1 MMQIYTI
8 VVSYNGM
15 KWIEECLK
23 SVLNCSI
30 PVSVIVI
37 DNCSTDGTAEF
48 IKTNFPEVLILE
60 QKENLGFGKAN
71 NIGMSYALN
80 QNADFVFLLNQD
92 AFVDKNTIE
101 KLMTISNE
109 NTEYGILSPVQLDYM
124 GKLLEIYFFRFMAND
139 VSRTFYSD
147 FVLKKE
153 LKEVYDVD
161 FIQAAAW
168 LLPIETLKKIGG
180 FDPVFF
186 HYGEDDNYCQ
196 RVLFHHLKIGV
207 VPDVFIRHDS
217 EKPVVEDFKLF
228 SERDLNDYKKNIY
241 IKYANINLTFNGE
254 IIAREK
260 RKIYVVIFYNLL
272 QLNFFKCKGFFKRL
286 KSFNQTK
293 KLIEN
298 SRKNNVQINAN
309 YLDVK

>member
-15 KWIEECLK
+15 KWIEECLD
-23 SVLNCSI
+23 SVLNSSI
-30 PVSVIVI
+30 PVTVLVI
-37 DNCSTDGTAEF
+37 DNYSTDGTAEF
-48 IKTNFPEVLILE
+48 IKANFPEVLLLE

-101 KLMTISNE
+101 NLVAVSNE
-109 NTEYGILSPVQLDYM
+109 NPGYGILSPVQLDYT
-124 GKLLEIYFFRFMAND
+124 GTQLEMYFFRFMAND
-139 VSRTFYSD
+139 VSRNFYSD

-168 LLPIETLKKIGG
+168 LLPINTIKKIGG
-180 FDPVFF
+180 FDPLFF

-207 VPDVFIRHDS
+207 VPYVFIRHDS
-217 EKPVVEDFKLF
+217 EKPFVEDLKLF

-241 IKYANINLTFNGE
+241 VKYANINVSFTAE

-272 QLNFFKCKGFFKRL
+272 QLKFFKCKGFFIRL
-286 KSFNQTK
+286 TSFNQAK

>member
-1 MMQIYTI
+1 MVMMQIYTI

-23 SVLNCSI
+23 SVLNSSI
-30 PVSVIVI
+30 PISVIVI
-37 DNCSTDGTAEF
+37 DNYSTDGTAEF
-48 IKTNFPEVLILE
+48 IKANFPEVLLLE

-80 QNADFVFLLNQD
+80 QNADFVF
-92 AFVDKNTIE
+92 KNTIE
-101 KLMTISNE
+101 KLTTVSKKYPD
-109 NTEYGILSPVQLDYM
+109 YGILSPVQLDNT

-153 LKEVYDVD
+153 LKAIYDVD

-168 LLPIETLKKIGG
+168 LLPINTIKKIGG

-241 IKYANINLTFNGE
+241 VKYANINVSFTPE
-254 IIAREK
+254 IIGREK
-260 RKIYVVIFYNLL
+260 RRIYVVIFYNLL
-272 QLNFFKCKGFFKRL
+272 QLNFGKCKGFFKRL
-286 KSFNQTK
+286 KSFNQAT
-293 KLIEN
+293 KLIKN

>member
-1 MMQIYTI
+1 MVYVII
-8 VVSYNGM
+8 VSYNGM
-15 KWIEECLK
+15 KWMEECLN
-23 SVLNCSI
+23 SVLNSSV

-37 DNCSTDGTAEF
+37 DNHSTDGTAGF
-48 IKTNFPEVLILE
+48 IKTNFPEVLLVE

-92 AFVDKNTIE
+92 AFVDEKTIE
-101 KLMTISNE
+101 NLAAISKDSH
-109 NTEYGILSPVQLDYM
+109 EYGILSPVQLDYT

-153 LKEVYDVD
+153 PKKVYDID

-168 LLPIETLKKIGG
+168 LLPINTIKKIGG
-180 FDPVFF
+180 FDPLFF

-196 RVLFHHLKIGV
+196 RVLFHDLKIGV

-217 EKPVVEDFKLF
+217 EKQVVEDFKLF
-228 SERDLNDYKKNIY
+228 SERDLNDYKKNICV
-241 IKYANINLTFNGE
+241 KYANINKPF
-254 IIAREK
+254 IAEMIAEEK
-260 RKIYVVIFYNLL
+260 KRIYRVLFLSFL
-272 QLNFFKCKGFFKRL
+272 QLNFVKGKGFVKRL
-286 KSFNQTK
+286 KIVNQSA
-293 KLIEN
+293 KLINN
-298 SRKNNVQINAN
+298 SRNVNVQINAN
-309 YLDVK
+309 YLDVN